1 MIVSEK
7 IDATVKA
14 FRRVLDRSIAILKT
28 EAANDAQT
36 YIASS
41 GTKLEGLV
49 LRALETS
56 AKKTEF
62 DGSIRLASGQKFP
75 DIVLASGGMG
85 VEVKSTTQNHWITTG
100 NSVRES
106 TRLPDIKKVFL
117 MFGKLAEPVD
127 FKVRPYEE
135 CLKEVLVTHYPRYQ
149 IDMNLGAGQTIFDK
163 IGKSYDEVRQLAEPA
178 TPMIEYY
185 SSKLRKGESLW
196 WTKNSNVEEQS
207 SPLTVRE
214 LNSIDDDEQMSLIA
228 DTFVLF
234 PQLFGNATDK
244 FHEVLMWFLRK
255 GIICGNIRDFY
266 SAGGKWHLG
275 TIAVPQII
283 KRFYESKNKF
293 FMRMREM
300 DLRELNEAW
309 KVNISTNDN
318 RILSWLELVS
328 SYIRDRLVYKV
339 LKDIVFYSC
348 QTRGVC
354 DYEIN
359 NSTEVLLAAHKSCA
373 GFDAD

>member
-7 IDATVKA
+7 IDATANA
-14 FRRVLDRSIAILKT
+14 FRRVLNKSIAILKAD
-28 EAANDAQT
+28 AAKDAKT

-56 AKKTEF
+56 ARKTEF

-75 DIVLASGGMG
+75 DIVLMSGGMG
-85 VEVKSTTQNHWITTG
+85 VEVKSTTQNHWVTTG

-117 MFGKLAEPVD
+117 MFGKLAEPID
-127 FKVRPYEE
+127 FKVRLYEE

-149 IDMNLGAGQTIFDK
+149 IDMNLEAGQTIFDK

-196 WTKNSNVEEQS
+196 WSKNSNVEEQS

-214 LNSIDDDEQMSLIA
+214 LNLIDEDEQMNLIA
-228 DTFVLF
+228 DTFILF
-234 PQLFGNATDK
+234 PQLFGNSTDK
-244 FHEVLMWFLRK
+244 FHEILMWFLRK
-255 GIICGNIRDFY
+255 GVICGNIRDFY

-275 TIAVPQII
+275 AIAVPQVI
-283 KRFYESKNKF
+283 KRFYENRNNF
-293 FMRMREM
+293 FMRIQEM
-300 DLRELNEAW
+300 DSRELNEAW
-309 KVNISTNDN
+309 KVKIPSSCN
-318 RILSWLELVS
+318 RILFWLELVS
-328 SYIRDRLVYKV
+328 NYIKDQVVYKV
-339 LKDIVFYSC
+339 LKDIVLSNY
-348 QTRGVC
+348 QTGC
-354 DYEIN
+354 AWEIKN
-359 NSTEVLLAAHKSCA
+359 ASTEVLLAAHKSTVA
-373 GFDAD
+373 FDAD